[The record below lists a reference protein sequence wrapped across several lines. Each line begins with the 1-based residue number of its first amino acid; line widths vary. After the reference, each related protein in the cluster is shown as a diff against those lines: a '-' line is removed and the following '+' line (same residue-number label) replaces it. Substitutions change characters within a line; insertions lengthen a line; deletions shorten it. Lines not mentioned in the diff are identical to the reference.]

1 MGILL
6 GVHHIGTLLL
16 LITAI
21 LLLVASI
28 SSPVVNNL
36 SLLNV
41 RFHDGLDTE
50 RMTFGSFGYCQMYE

>member
-16 LITAI
+16 LVTAI

-36 SLLNV
+36 ALLKVQFRN
-41 RFHDGLDTE
+41 GLDTE
-50 RMTFGSFGYCQMYE
+50 HMTFGSFGYCQMYE